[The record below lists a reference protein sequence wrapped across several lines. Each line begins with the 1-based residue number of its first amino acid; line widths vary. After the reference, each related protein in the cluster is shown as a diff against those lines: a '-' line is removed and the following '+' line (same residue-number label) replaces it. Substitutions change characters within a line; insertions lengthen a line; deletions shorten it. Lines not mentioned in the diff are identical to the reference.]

1 MSLMS
6 CRSAIVVAMVAMMA
20 GCVAPPPRP
29 AYYDS
34 RGYYS
39 DQNRGYYDDQNRAY
53 YDQNRAYN
61 DQSCHECGR
70 VTNIERVYAHDHS
83 TSGGGAVIGAIVGGL
98 LGSTVGKG
106 DGRTAATVAGAVAGG
121 FAGNAVEANNNG
133 RTYNAF
139 RFYVQLDDGRSAVV
153 TQYDNPGFRP
163 GDRVMIRDNH
173 LVTLR

>member
-1 MSLMS
+1 MRTKVSQI
-6 CRSAIVVAMVAMMA
+6 AIAVGLTAVMA

-29 AYYDS
+29 STAYYDD
-34 RGYYS
+34 RG
-39 DQNRGYYDDQNRAY
+39 G
-53 YDQNRAYN
+53 YN
-61 DQSCHECGR
+61 DRGGYGDRDRDRECRQCGR
-70 VTNIERVYAHDHS
+70 LTDVERVYAHDRS

-121 FAGNAVEANNNG
+121 FAGNAVEADSNG

-139 RFYVQLDDGRSAVV
+139 RFYVALDDGRSAVV

-163 GDRVMIRDNH
+163 GDRVMIHHDH
-173 LVTLR
+173 LVMLR